1 MAPENRANMQ
11 AEVQKMQQRCILGRC
26 LSHLVD
32 PILQFLYT
40 QRHRCGRIYDGRM
53 TVVFQHVTICT
64 FRVLG
69 RLYIQLNLFNPRIF
83 PHTVFVGLNL
93 SPLVHSSITII
104 YNKTMYVGS
113 YEECWPVVTWCL
125 KMFFHPFPSSLT
137 APKTR
142 QDILC
147 IFFLGG
153 HPVIWEIITLDSA
166 VTIPLNTFRHTF
178 RTPRLTLATCMFNTI
193 RRLPIE

>member
-83 PHTVFVGLNL
+83 PHTVFVGPNL
-93 SPLVHSSITII
+93 SPLVHPFITII

-113 YEECWPVVTWCL
+113 YEECWLVVTWCL
-125 KMFFHPFPSSLT
+125 TSFFPPFSIVSYSSQDKTGHIMYFFVGWPPSYMRDHY
-137 APKTR
+137 TR
-142 QDILC
+142 
-147 IFFLGG
+147 
-153 HPVIWEIITLDSA
+153 
-166 VTIPLNTFRHTF
+166 
-178 RTPRLTLATCMFNTI
+178 
-193 RRLPIE
+193 